1 MNRRALLLCGVLS
14 PVLYALADAVAG
26 VLSTGYSFRDQVISE
41 LGAIGAPSRPL
52 FSALLFVVYLLMG
65 AFGVGVWRSAA
76 GRGALRVVGGL
87 LIALGVLALTVGM
100 FVPMRPRGTE
110 QGLMGALHLIEG
122 AIAMLMVFTAMGFGA
137 VSFGARFRIY
147 TLATMVVML
156 VFGAWSGT
164 AVQQIE
170 AGEATPWIGVIE
182 RTWWYAYQ
190 MWFAVLALTLLRQE
204 SARKD
209 TETL

>member
-1 MNRRALLLCGVLS
+1 MNRRVLLLCGVLS
-14 PVLYALADAVAG
+14 PVLYALADAISGTLLA
-26 VLSTGYSFRDQVISE
+26 GYSFRDQTISE
-41 LGAIGAPSRPL
+41 LGAMGAPSRSL

-76 GRGALRVVGGL
+76 GRRLVRVLGGL
-87 LIALGVLALTVGM
+87 LIGLGVLALTVGM
-100 FVPMRPRGTE
+100 FVPMRPRGTA

-122 AIAMLMVFTAMGFGA
+122 AIAMLVVFTAMGVGA
-137 VSFGARFRIY
+137 VSFGARFRFY
-147 TLATMVVML
+147 TIATMVVML

-170 AGEATPWIGVIE
+170 AGEPTPWIGVIE

-190 MWFAVLALTLLRQE
+190 MWFAVLAITLLRRD
-204 SARKD
+204 SAAGKSG
-209 TETL
+209 